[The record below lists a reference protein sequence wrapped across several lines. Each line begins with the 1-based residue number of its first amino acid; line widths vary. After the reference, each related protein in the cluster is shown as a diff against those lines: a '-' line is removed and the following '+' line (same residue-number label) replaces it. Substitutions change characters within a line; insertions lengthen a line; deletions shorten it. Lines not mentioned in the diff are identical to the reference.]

1 MNIKLELVKIMISAR
16 TRHIN
21 ELIID
26 TKNGNGVFLKDDE
39 LKEYKDELQNL
50 QDLADKIGFTLN

>member
-1 MNIKLELVKIMISAR
+1 MNIKIELVKIMISAR

-26 TKNGNGVFLKDDE
+26 AKNDNGASLKDDE
-39 LKEYKDELQNL
+39 LKKYKNELQSL
-50 QDLADKIGFTLN
+50 QDLANKIGFTLK